1 MVKICSQQDINDL
14 SCWVLSL
21 VGISE
26 LDNNKG
32 NVVGDAYC
40 AVVTM
45 NFDWLKIFFIRF
57 EISQRVIG
65 RDRSFVIKID
75 RIGSDEIRKSS
86 NALRD
91 SISAF

>member
-1 MVKICSQQDINDL
+1 MICPSGYYYL
-14 SCWVLSL
+14 S
-21 VGISE
+21 GISE
-26 LDNNKG
+26 LDYYQG
-32 NVVGDAYC
+32 YAVGDAYY

-45 NFDWLKIFFIRF
+45 KMILIGQKYFYSMSDSR
-57 EISQRVIG
+57 SQRVIG
-65 RDRSFVIKID
+65 RDRFVIKID

>member
-1 MVKICSQQDINDL
+1 M

-21 VGISE
+21 GGISE

-32 NVVGDAYC
+32 NVVGDAFY

-45 NFDWLKIFFIRF
+45 NFDWLKIFLSDSR
-57 EISQRVIG
+57 SQCVIG
-65 RDRSFVIKID
+65 RDRSFVIKND